1 MTSLP
6 TSAPTKG
13 AAREVI
19 SVKGTVSHEELGITD
34 AHNHVWISPVP
45 GAAPDAPVLDQY
57 DLILR
62 ELRDYRR
69 AGGCTLLDC
78 QPPGCGRDG
87 SQLRQLSQESGV
99 TLIACTGFH
108 RRKYYAPSYWLW
120 SAAPEKI
127 SEFLLSELQEGLV
140 ETLETATPI
149 QAGFMKI
156 ALEAMW
162 ADCPEAA
169 LEGAS
174 LAALKSEALV
184 EIHTEKGALAE
195 KVCIYLTDRGLLPRQ
210 LVLCHMDK
218 RPDPGL
224 HKALA
229 SLGVLLE
236 YDTFYRSKYGPAE
249 KLWPL
254 IEDMVGGG
262 FSDRLALAT
271 DMADT
276 GLYRSTGSGPGLAG
290 LPREIREQMQ
300 VRGFSDEA
308 QEQMLGGNI
317 GRRLAGII

>member
-1 MTSLP
+1 M
-6 TSAPTKG
+6 
-13 AAREVI
+13 
-19 SVKGTVSHEELGITD
+19 SVKGTISYEELGVTD

-45 GAAPDAPVLDQY
+45 GAEPDAPVLDQY
-57 DLILR
+57 DLILQ
-62 ELRDYRR
+62 ELREYRR
-69 AGGCTLLDC
+69 AGGHALLDC
-78 QPPGCGRDG
+78 QPPGCGRNG
-87 SQLRQLSQESGV
+87 NRLLQLSQESGV

-108 RRKYYAPSYWLW
+108 RRKYYSPSYWLW

-127 SEFLLSELQEGLV
+127 AEFLLAELHEGLV
-140 ETLETATPI
+140 ETLKTATTV

-162 ADCPEAA
+162 VDCPGAA

-174 LAALKSEALV
+174 LAALKSEALI

-195 KVCIYLTDRGLLPRQ
+195 KICIYLTDRGLSPQQ

-236 YDTFYRSKYGPAE
+236 YDTFYRSKYEPAE
-249 KLWPL
+249 NLWPL
-254 IEDMVGGG
+254 IEEMVSAG

-271 DMADT
+271 DMADVE
-276 GLYRSTGSGPGLAG
+276 LYRSTGAGPGLAG
-290 LPREIREQMQ
+290 LPREIREHLQA
-300 VRGFSDEA
+300 RGFSDEA
-308 QEQMLGGNI
+308 QMQMLGGNI
-317 GRRLAGII
+317 GRRLAGIN